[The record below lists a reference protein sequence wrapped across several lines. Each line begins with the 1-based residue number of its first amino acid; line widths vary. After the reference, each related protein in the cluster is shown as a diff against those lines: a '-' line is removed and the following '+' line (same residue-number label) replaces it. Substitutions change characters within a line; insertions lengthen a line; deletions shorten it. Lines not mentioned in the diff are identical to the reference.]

1 MSLADDARPDDPRT
15 CPYCGREV
23 HWVPNRWFGRGCFHC
38 EQCGDFPDFR
48 GVGAVAGAGA
58 APAATPM
65 PPAAK
70 HDDRLRVLLV
80 DDSSEH
86 RDLYAMMLE
95 DFAHVVTASRGEDA
109 LVMAGAEPPDAII
122 LDVMM
127 PGLNGWQVC
136 QCLSSNP
143 ITARIPVIMLT
154 SSDDGDLTARARQ
167 AGASAVLAKPCP
179 VERLVLTLN
188 ESIRPDVR

>member
-1 MSLADDARPDDPRT
+1 VSSDDDASPGQPPD
-15 CPYCGREV
+15 CPYCGRAV
-23 HWVPNRWFGRGCFHC
+23 HWIPNRWFGRGCFQC

-48 GVGAVAGAGA
+48 GAGA
-58 APAATPM
+58 PV
-65 PPAAK
+65 PPALAEAPPAPPK
-70 HDDRLRVLLV
+70 ADDRLRVLLV

-95 DFAHVVTASRGEDA
+95 DFARVVTASRGEDA

-136 QCLSSNP
+136 QCLSGNP
-143 ITARIPVIMLT
+143 ITSRIPIIMLT
-154 SSDDGDLTARARQ
+154 SLDDGNLMARARE
-167 AGASAVLAKPCP
+167 AGAAAVLMKPCP

-188 ESIRPDVR
+188 QSLHP